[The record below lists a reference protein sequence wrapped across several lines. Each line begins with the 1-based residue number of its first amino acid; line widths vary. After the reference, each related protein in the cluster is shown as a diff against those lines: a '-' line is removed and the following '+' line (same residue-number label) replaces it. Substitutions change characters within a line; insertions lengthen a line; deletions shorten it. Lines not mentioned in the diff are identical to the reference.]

1 MLTDQIARTLLL
13 PVAAAALI
21 VTSTGAPAAG
31 KYPNKPIR
39 FIVPFVPGGGTDITA
54 RAIGAKMSEALGQ
67 QVVVDNRPGAAGNIG
82 MDIAAKSPPD
92 GYTIVLISATHSV
105 NPSLNK
111 NLPYDL
117 VRDLAPIS
125 QVTAQPYA
133 LTVHPSLPA
142 RSVNELTSLL
152 RAKPNFYTYGSS
164 GTGGLS
170 HLAGALLGSLAKAQ
184 WIHVPYK
191 GGAAAMTDLMGGRI
205 TVLFAT
211 IIGTRIHVNSGKMRW
226 LAVSTA
232 KRSSAAPE
240 LPTVAEAGLP
250 GFEVSGWYGVLAT
263 AKTPKPIIVTLN
275 RAIVDAVK
283 SPDVGPKFA
292 ADGSDP
298 VTSSPEEFAAHIKA
312 AIAKNGQI
320 IRDAGIKAN

>member
-1 MLTDQIARTLLL
+1 MNQIAKILCFTVATAVLLTT
-13 PVAAAALI
+13 AASALAAE
-21 VTSTGAPAAG
+21 
-31 KYPNKPIR
+31 KYPTRPIR

-54 RAIGAKMSEALGQ
+54 RAVGAKMSVTFSQ
-67 QVVVDNRPGAAGNIG
+67 QVVIDNRPGAAGNIG

-92 GYTIVLISATHSV
+92 GYTLVLVSATHSV

-133 LTVHPSLPA
+133 LSVHPSLPA

-152 RAKPNFYTYGSS
+152 RAKPNYYTYGSS

-191 GGAAAMTDLMGGRI
+191 GGAAAMTDLIGGRI

-211 IIGTRIHVNSGKMRW
+211 IIGTRIHVDSGKMRW

-250 GFEVSGWYGVLAT
+250 GFEVSGWYGVLSA

-275 RAIVDAVK
+275 RVIADAVK
-283 SPDVGPKFA
+283 SPEVGPKFA

>member
-1 MLTDQIARTLLL
+1 MLIDQIARILLL
-13 PVAAAALI
+13 PVAAAALFA
-21 VTSTGAPAAG
+21 TPTGAPAAE
-31 KYPNKPIR
+31 KYPTKPIR

-54 RAIGAKMSEALGQ
+54 RAVGAKMSETFGQ
-67 QVVVDNRPGAAGNIG
+67 QVVIDNRPGAAGNIG

-92 GYTIVLISATHSV
+92 GYTVVLVSATHSV

-117 VRDLAPIS
+117 VRDLAAIS

-142 RSVNELTSLL
+142 RSVNELVGLL

-170 HLAGALLGSLAKAQ
+170 HLAGALLGSLGKAQ

-211 IIGTRIHVNSGKMRW
+211 IIGTRVHVNSGKMRW

-250 GFEVSGWYGVLAT
+250 GFEISGWYGVLAA
-263 AKTPKPIIVTLN
+263 AKTPKSIIATLN

-298 VTSSPEEFAAHIKA
+298 VGSSPEEFAAHIKA

-320 IRDAGIKAN
+320 IRDAGITAN